1 MPLYWRVC
9 RKRRDALP
17 TRSLSL
23 ASLCR
28 FAGIAVAAALAVLAP
43 HQALGATPPSGDATG
58 SLKLVATTNGQ
69 EAIAVPRYD
78 AVDIE
83 IDGHLDEPIWAEV
96 AGYDKMV
103 LVEPDTLDAP
113 RFRTVARYVYT
124 DQGLYVGVWNQQP
137 PETLIARLS
146 SRDDYIN
153 RDGWSITL
161 DTSGEGRYGY
171 WFGVNLGGSVQDGK
185 VAPERTFTHE
195 WDGPW
200 QSATATLND
209 GWSLEMFLP
218 WSMMSMPQA
227 NGERVMGVY
236 TSRKVAYI
244 DERWGW
250 PALPFSGARFMSAL
264 QPMQLPGVQPKPQLA
279 LFPYTSTAFDA
290 GSGEQGYQAG
300 ADLFWR
306 PSSNLQVTAT
316 AFPDFG
322 AVESDDVVVNLTAR
336 ETYFPEKRL
345 FFMEGSEIF
354 TTSVR
359 SRVYSGSGGSARRT
373 RSTFSRTPSAV
384 LNTRRIGGAAV
395 GIEVPDGVTVQGFE
409 RARPSELLGA
419 AKVTGQNGAVRYG
432 LLAAFEDD
440 PELRGTQDDGTP
452 VAIRGVG
459 RDFAV
464 GRLLYE
470 RAGSSRQSIGYIGT
484 LLSHPSVRARV
495 HGVDAH
501 HLSSNGKWRT
511 DVQGL
516 MSDVDGTSGYGLWT
530 DVQYTQRQG
539 VMHTW
544 ALDYQD
550 DTLDINDLGF
560 LNRNDMMGGRY
571 NLWFARSNLAWL
583 RRLSSG
589 ITAGHWVNG
598 DGLTV
603 SSGINFFNSLTFH
616 NRNQLRVIATWNTP
630 QWEDLES
637 RGNGAFKVRGKLT
650 VDVAYG
656 TDSSKPF
663 SWSVQLS
670 RMDENIEDLE
680 RAALSLGAGFTFK
693 PNDRFSL
700 DFDLTR
706 REQGAWLLW
715 QGDQNFTTYEAAH
728 WRPQMAMD
736 LFLTARQQLRMTMQW
751 AGIRAAEREHWRIA
765 SATGRLARVA
775 EDPSEDAGF
784 AISRLTAQLRYRW
797 EIAPLSDL
805 FVVYT
810 RGSNLD
816 NRVSDE
822 FGDLFQDALFE
833 PLIDLLVVK
842 LRYRFGG

>member
-1 MPLYWRVC
+1 M
-9 RKRRDALP
+9 
-17 TRSLSL
+17 L
-23 ASLCR
+23 ASLR
-28 FAGIAVAAALAVLAP
+28 RTAGTAVATALAVLAT
-43 HQALGATPPSGDATG
+43 HQAHGASSQGDTAG
-58 SLKLVATTNGQ
+58 SLKLAATTDGQ

-78 AVDIE
+78 AVNID

-200 QSATATLND
+200 RSATATLND

-264 QPMQLPGVQPKPQLA
+264 QPMHLPGVQPKPQLA

-359 SRVYSGSGGSARRT
+359 SRVYRGSGGSARRT

-384 LNTRRIGGAAV
+384 LNTRRIGGVAI

-452 VAIRGVG
+452 VTIRGVG

-516 MSDVDGTSGYGLWT
+516 MSDVDGTSGHGLWT

-571 NLWFARSNLAWL
+571 NFWFARSNLAWL

-589 ITAGHWVNG
+589 VTMGHWING

-715 QGDQNFTTYEAAH
+715 QGDQNFTTYEASH

-765 SATGRLARVA
+765 SATGRLAQVA